1 MFLFCY
7 PLFIVCRWSQTQ
19 AAAYEGG
26 GVGLRWWTN
35 TNGGKKKYLVKL
47 FLQAAKNA
55 SCDCGGLVRW
65 GCNRKNIY

>member
-35 TNGGKKKYLVKL
+35 TNGGKKCKLLRRGIGAVGMQQKKYLLKI
-47 FLQAAKNA
+47 N
-55 SCDCGGLVRW
+55 
-65 GCNRKNIY
+65 